1 MIPGIE
7 SITGP
12 LFYGGAFALASLIG
26 MGFAGILRWPA
37 TAAMLTMIAAAIGVW
52 FSTLGG

>member
-7 SITGP
+7 SIPAP
-12 LFYGGAFALASLIG
+12 LFYGGAFALAALVG
-26 MGFAGILRWPA
+26 MGITGIFRWPA